1 MSRRGSLESRAGPTC
16 CTTDTGKHTRT
27 QSLKERFLHRKLPR
41 KIGIDDVTRGGEIP
55 LREAAAGGGGLQVQS
70 HEKNGLLLSSSC
82 QTVGDGERGNLTT
95 TTTTSST
102 TITRSI
108 KYFDIIFILFLLK
121 TQDFLYKIHGL
132 VCVSY

>member
-1 MSRRGSLESRAGPTC
+1 MMSIPAEYMSRRGSLESRAGPTC

-41 KIGIDDVTRGGEIP
+41 KIGIDDVTEIP

-95 TTTTSST
+95 TTSSS

-108 KYFDIIFILFLLK
+108 KYFEIIFI
-121 TQDFLYKIHGL
+121 
-132 VCVSY
+132 